1 MAQEKPLVLITDYL
15 SESGVETPVLDT
27 CAEIKL
33 LQTHEESAIDQYAS
47 RAAGLLVFHDIKI
60 SEKTIAKLDRCLGIV
75 RCGVGYDNVD
85 LKAAGA
91 RGIAVCNVP
100 DYGTEEVADHAV
112 MMLLAIARRLIVCHD
127 DIRGGGWQPN
137 VVFGAPRLR
146 GKTAGLVGCGRIGSA
161 TALRLKALGMRVLFY
176 DPFATPGLDKALGIE
191 RCNTLEDMLP
201 QCLFVSVHTPLTT
214 QTRHI
219 MNEKTIAMMPRGSY
233 LVNTARGP
241 CVSGDAVVKALE
253 TGQLAYAALDVVEKE
268 PLEDERIRKHPK
280 ILLTPH
286 SAFYSV
292 EGFVEMRRKG
302 AEEVRRMILG
312 QPVINLVNGH
322 CLTNPRFKLPLSQLG

>member
-1 MAQEKPLVLITDYL
+1 MAAEKPLVLITDYL
-15 SESGVETPVLDT
+15 SESGVEAPVLES

-33 LQTHEESAIDQYAS
+33 LQTHDESAIDQYAS

-60 SEKTIAKLDRCLGIV
+60 SEKIIAKLDRCLGIV

-127 DIRGGGWQPN
+127 DIRNGGWQPN

-146 GKTAGLVGCGRIGSA
+146 GKTVGLVGCGRIGSA

-191 RCNTLEDMLP
+191 RCNSLEEMLP
-201 QCLFVSVHTPLTT
+201 QCLFVSVHTPLTP

-219 MNEKTIAMMPRGSY
+219 MNEKTIGMMPKGSY

-253 TGQLAYAALDVVEKE
+253 SGQLAYAALDVVEKE

-292 EGFVEMRRKG
+292 EGFIEMRRKG
-302 AEEVRRMILG
+302 AEELRRMILG
-312 QPVINLVNGH
+312 QPVVNLVNVH